1 MLTCVRL
8 IHSRNLIM
16 PHKTLIIDNYD
27 SFTYNLFHGAATVG
41 ADPIVHHNDAI
52 SLEEIIELNPSHII
66 ISPGPGAPDN
76 TSDLGISTNIIDA
89 VMDPASPLYQ
99 VPLLGV
105 CLGHQGIA
113 HHLGARIIHAP
124 EPVHGKTSEIK
135 HTSKSELFKNI
146 PPTFT
151 AMRYHSLII
160 DEPSL
165 PQQLTVIARTDDSH
179 HIIMA
184 IEHMNLPIF
193 GVQFH
198 PESIG
203 TPDGIT
209 LLRNFLSKQSSRRA

>member
-1 MLTCVRL
+1 
-8 IHSRNLIM
+8 M
-16 PHKTLIIDNYD
+16 PHRTLIIDNYD

-41 ADPIVHHNDAI
+41 ADPVVHHNDAI

-66 ISPGPGAPDN
+66 ISPGPGTPDN
-76 TSDLGISTNIIDA
+76 ANDLGISTRIIDA
-89 VMDPASPLYQ
+89 VMNPASPLYQ
-99 VPLLGV
+99 TPLLGV

-135 HTSKSELFKNI
+135 HTSKSALFKNI

-160 DEPSL
+160 DESSIPPEL
-165 PQQLTVIARTDDSH
+165 IITARTSDSDH
-179 HIIMA
+179 LIMA
-184 IEHMNLPIF
+184 IEHATLPLF

-203 TPDGIT
+203 TPDGLT
-209 LLRNFLSKQSSRRA
+209 LLRNFLAELPRRRT